1 MRLILFIFLMWSAVA
16 TAETRRALLISNE
29 KYPEKAAGSNL
40 FGPLG
45 KAHRDREQMAEALKQ
60 YRFEMTEV
68 LDADKDKM
76 DAALVA
82 FTEKLEK
89 SGVDSVGVIYFVGH
103 GAEVG
108 GKLHLIPTQEK
119 LADDKAIKNRTVSA
133 DELIDRLTT
142 GIENGKN
149 QGVRLLILDACRSRI
164 KTRGVNERKVDLNAH
179 GALVGYAAAS
189 GKEAVDSDDSY
200 TMHLTKQMKL
210 NGHLKIE
217 EVFKKARIE
226 LAKASGNNQ
235 ISLEYGGLLGDF
247 CLDNCQSN
255 PLEKDLKAKEQELA
269 DLKQKLAQ
277 NITNPNEINELK
289 KRLEAIEKQSGM
301 SGMTS
306 NDGMKGMSSEPQP
319 KKTQIKSID
328 YDNWRELKTF
338 TGHSFYVSSVV
349 FSPDGKTALSGSEDK
364 TLKLWD
370 LETGNA
376 LKTFT
381 GHSGYVNSVAF
392 SPNGRRALSSGG
404 HSLKLWD
411 IATGKELKTISGHSA
426 LVNSVAFSPDGK
438 TALSG
443 SEDTTLKLWDLETS
457 NALKTFTGHSDY
469 VFSVAFSPDGKTA
482 LSGSRDKT
490 LKLWDLET
498 GKELK
503 TFTGHSSSGVKSVV
517 FSPDGQRALSGSY
530 DTTLKLWDIASG
542 KELKTFTGHSGWV
555 YSVTFSSDGQRVLS
569 GSCDKP
575 AGIGG
580 CQEGGFKLWGAP

>member
-1 MRLILFIFLMWSAVA
+1 MRLILLVFLIWSAAA
-16 TAETRRALLISNE
+16 TAETRLALLISNE

-89 SGVDSVGVIYFVGH
+89 SGADSVGVIYFVGH

-108 GKLHLIPTQEK
+108 GELYLIPTQEK
-119 LADDKAIKNRTVSA
+119 HADDKAIRNRA
-133 DELIDRLTT
+133 IKANELIDRLTT
-142 GIENGKN
+142 GIENGKS

-189 GKEAVDSDDSY
+189 GKEALDSDDSY

-277 NITNPNEINELK
+277 NTINPNEINDLK

-301 SGMTS
+301 SGMSS
-306 NDGMKGMSSEPQP
+306 NDGMKGMSGMTGMVE
-319 KKTQIKSID
+319 KKTTPKAGETFKDCPDCPEMVVLKGGSFKMGSEKGDDDEKPVHEVNIKPFAIGKFEVTLGEFKAFVNATNYSVKTVSWCNWD
-328 YDNWRELKTF
+328 SGKFAENDRQPVQCVSWEDATKYAEWLSKKTAKKYRLPTEAEWEYAARANSSTKWSFGDNESDLKEYAWYDKNSGNETHEVGQKKPNGFGLFDMHGNVWEWTCSDKENYSKNNHLECSSKNDARKSLRGGSWLNDADVCRSANRINDAPDLRYDVIGF
-338 TGHSFYVSSVV
+338 RVVSV
-349 FSPDGKTALSGSEDK
+349 FS
-364 TLKLWD
+364 
-370 LETGNA
+370 
-376 LKTFT
+376 F
-381 GHSGYVNSVAF
+381 
-392 SPNGRRALSSGG
+392 
-404 HSLKLWD
+404 
-411 IATGKELKTISGHSA
+411 
-426 LVNSVAFSPDGK
+426 
-438 TALSG
+438 
-443 SEDTTLKLWDLETS
+443 
-457 NALKTFTGHSDY
+457 
-469 VFSVAFSPDGKTA
+469 
-482 LSGSRDKT
+482 
-490 LKLWDLET
+490 
-498 GKELK
+498 
-503 TFTGHSSSGVKSVV
+503 
-517 FSPDGQRALSGSY
+517 
-530 DTTLKLWDIASG
+530 
-542 KELKTFTGHSGWV
+542 
-555 YSVTFSSDGQRVLS
+555 
-569 GSCDKP
+569 
-575 AGIGG
+575 
-580 CQEGGFKLWGAP
+580 